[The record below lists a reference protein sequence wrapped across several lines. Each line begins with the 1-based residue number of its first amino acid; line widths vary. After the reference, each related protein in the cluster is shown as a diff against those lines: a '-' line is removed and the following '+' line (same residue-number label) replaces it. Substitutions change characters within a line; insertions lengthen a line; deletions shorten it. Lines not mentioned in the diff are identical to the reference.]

1 MPATEPAIDLRS
13 DTVTR
18 PTPAM
23 RKAMAE
29 AEVGDDHYG
38 EDPTVNRLEALA
50 AELLGFEAA
59 VFVPSGTMANAMAI
73 RVLTHPGDEVLA
85 EARAHV
91 VNYEMSGMATLSGV
105 IARTVSTDDGLLTAE
120 AIRRAVRPRA
130 LYRSDV
136 SLLVLENTQ
145 NLAGGVVQDVAST
158 RAAIAQARALGMNV
172 HLDGARLWNAA
183 VALGVPPRDLAAGAD
198 TVMVD
203 LSKGLCAPV
212 GALLA
217 SSAELVRKARRVR
230 KQLGGGLRQSGILA
244 AAGIVALESMTERL
258 VEDHANARLL
268 GEALARV
275 EGIRVR
281 PVATNIALGLF
292 EGPRAP
298 EAVVALAN
306 RGVRATA
313 MDARTLRL
321 MTHHDVSRADCE
333 RAARLLGEALAP
345 E

>member
-1 MPATEPAIDLRS
+1 MPATERSIDLRS

-50 AELLGFEAA
+50 AALLGFEAA
-59 VFVPSGTMANAMAI
+59 VFVPSGTMANAMAL
-73 RVLTHPGDEVLA
+73 RVLTRPGDEVLA
-85 EARAHV
+85 EERAHV
-91 VNYEMSGMATLSGV
+91 VNYEISGLATLSGV
-105 IARTVSTDDGLLTAE
+105 MARMVSTPDGLMTAE
-120 AIRRAVRPRA
+120 AIRRSVRPKG
-130 LYRSDV
+130 LYRSDL
-136 SLLVLENTQ
+136 SLVVLENTQ

-158 RAAIAQARALGMNV
+158 RAAIAEARAHGMKV

-183 VALGVPPRDLAAGAD
+183 VALGVPPRELAAGVD
-198 TVMVD
+198 SLMVD

-217 SSAELVRKARRVR
+217 ASSELIQKARRVR
-230 KQLGGGLRQSGILA
+230 KQLGGGLRQAGILA
-244 AAGIVALESMTERL
+244 AAGIVALQSMTERL
-258 VEDHANARLL
+258 AEDHANARLL
-268 GEALARV
+268 GLALAKV
-275 EGIRVR
+275 KGATVK
-281 PVATNIALGLF
+281 PVATNIVIALL
-292 EGPRAP
+292 EGRSAP
-298 EAVVALAN
+298 EAVAALAA
-306 RGVRATA
+306 RGVRAIA

-333 RAARLLGEALAP
+333 HAAQLLREALEP

>member
-1 MPATEPAIDLRS
+1 MHATERAIDLRS

-50 AELLGFEAA
+50 AALLGFEAA

-73 RVLTHPGDEVLA
+73 RVLTAPGDEVLA

-130 LYRSDV
+130 LYRADV
-136 SLLVLENTQ
+136 RLLVLENTQ

-158 RAAIAQARALGMNV
+158 RAAIAEARAQGMNV

-183 VALGVPPRDLAAGAD
+183 VALGVPPRELAAGVD

-217 SSAELVRKARRVR
+217 SSSELVQQGAPRQEAARGRPAPVGDPRGSRDRGPRVHDGAARRGSRQRAPSRRSPGAGRRDQGEARGHQHSDRPVR
-230 KQLGGGLRQSGILA
+230 G
-244 AAGIVALESMTERL
+244 AAGPPRRWRPSPAVAC
-258 VEDHANARLL
+258 
-268 GEALARV
+268 
-275 EGIRVR
+275 
-281 PVATNIALGLF
+281 
-292 EGPRAP
+292 GPPPWTPAP
-298 EAVVALAN
+298 CA
-306 RGVRATA
+306 
-313 MDARTLRL
+313 
-321 MTHHDVSRADCE
+321 S
-333 RAARLLGEALAP
+333 
-345 E
+345 